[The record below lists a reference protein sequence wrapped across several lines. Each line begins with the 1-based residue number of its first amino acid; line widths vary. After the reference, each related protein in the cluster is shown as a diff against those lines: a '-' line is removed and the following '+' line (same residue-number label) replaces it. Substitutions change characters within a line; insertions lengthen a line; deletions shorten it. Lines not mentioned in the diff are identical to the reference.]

1 MIWKGCWRSFIET
14 FLFFIYE
21 ETKTGEIKHTILLIF
36 FICFCFIY
44 LEILTYYNITWLCQ
58 EQPLGGTCYSS
69 KKKIAHLMVVS
80 LAFPRTTRAWMELL
94 SVKLPLLFLSH
105 FIPELQNQE
114 GWERGRR
121 TSGKWVR
128 GK

>member
-1 MIWKGCWRSFIET
+1 
-14 FLFFIYE
+14 
-21 ETKTGEIKHTILLIF
+21 
-36 FICFCFIY
+36 
-44 LEILTYYNITWLCQ
+44 
-58 EQPLGGTCYSS
+58 
-69 KKKIAHLMVVS
+69 MVVS